1 MGVPARTGGCIP
13 HTLGVPDSRSGWSF
27 CRVLPI
33 ALQPA
38 KAQRNPPPGRF
49 WAGACAG
56 SAFPAL
62 GTGVL
67 CHVPR
72 VAPQPPRL
80 EAARAG
86 SGGPGGS
93 RRRARPHWPAR
104 GVDLRTARESTAPG
118 SGRGACRE
126 QDGGSGVRGALS
138 GPGRRRRLPAPW
150 SPGSPQ
156 PPPPPRARHAAPAA
170 MAARPEPGPAGAWP
184 PVTAAA
190 PRCIPAATARAGP
203 GRGRCCCRWSPVAMG
218 CSTPPARTPAGLAAS
233 RKSWNFIHEK
243 MSYDTFFT
251 LKRLI
256 ERSRSVGEVLRW
268 VTQNPGKVS
277 ASHYPI
283 ALHKLGQLLQQG
295 DGRGPARV
303 LEQPEFQVLCQAIIG
318 GCSKFDNFS
327 IVNCLYAAAAL
338 GLPGESPLVRVL
350 EEESR
355 SRLGRF
361 NQKDV
366 SMVFSSV
373 MRLHPSSPHPLV
385 ESCLS
390 SLERHLEKERHPQT
404 LFLLLSYYRLRAQ
417 ALQGHPPSDQQ
428 LINNRKILRLVRHTL
443 GQVSAVR
450 EHELALLDEMLAL
463 SAQEANN
470 KALEAIF
477 SSQLFYE
484 NRQERFIRSMAE
496 WLPRKAENLT
506 PYTMALI
513 AKYVARHRLREPRL
527 LDTIANFLLKR
538 GEQLDSKVIQKLVF
552 PFSRM
557 NYRPSNHGELFPK
570 LEAILEQKA
579 GSSPLATVN
588 ILMSMFQLSHFP
600 QSVLHQVFSPA
611 FITNVMSSPYAL
623 IVRRYLSLLDAAVEL
638 EFRDYSGPRLD
649 PRYRVLMFEH
659 ALTADEANR
668 KYSYKGLVAEALR
681 QLVGEECYRQDEV
694 LPPGYCTDFLLWIN
708 RSGTVLPLSRIPV
721 ASKAPSSHPTTS
733 PAAVSLRSSV
743 LALTSDLQDFAPFA
757 PETPSSPAVSRENSL
772 AGRFLPTLCPA
783 PGGPCFQPPADYYCI
798 PSKEASLESQG
809 SSTLSSPSECLSAQP
824 AGTPDGSSAATLF
837 QFPIGKILEEQ
848 EAPASCPDHDRFQ
861 GEQPPE
867 EPQGRSPTPGEDS
880 GPPPSP
886 CRPSPKRGPADPHGV
901 EGIQRVVLSV
911 NDKWH
916 YCQNSDILVGSR
928 AMRDRHLRLLG
939 YCLVQLPYTELEK
952 VSGIEEAKLYLRRK
966 LRELRL

>member
-1 MGVPARTGGCIP
+1 M
-13 HTLGVPDSRSGWSF
+13 
-27 CRVLPI
+27 
-33 ALQPA
+33 
-38 KAQRNPPPGRF
+38 
-49 WAGACAG
+49 
-56 SAFPAL
+56 
-62 GTGVL
+62 
-67 CHVPR
+67 
-72 VAPQPPRL
+72 
-80 EAARAG
+80 
-86 SGGPGGS
+86 
-93 RRRARPHWPAR
+93 
-104 GVDLRTARESTAPG
+104 
-118 SGRGACRE
+118 
-126 QDGGSGVRGALS
+126 
-138 GPGRRRRLPAPW
+138 
-150 SPGSPQ
+150 
-156 PPPPPRARHAAPAA
+156 
-170 MAARPEPGPAGAWP
+170 
-184 PVTAAA
+184 
-190 PRCIPAATARAGP
+190 
-203 GRGRCCCRWSPVAMG
+203 
-218 CSTPPARTPAGLAAS
+218 
-233 RKSWNFIHEK
+233 
-243 MSYDTFFT
+243 
-251 LKRLI
+251 KRLI

-283 ALHKLGQLLQQG
+283 ALHKLGQLLQQQPG
-295 DGRGPARV
+295 PPAGAGAGRGPAGQV
-303 LEQPEFQVLCQAIIG
+303 LEQPEFHALCQAIVS
-318 GCSKFDNFS
+318 GCAKFDNFS

-350 EEESR
+350 EDESR

-366 SMVFSSV
+366 SMVFSS
-373 MRLHPSSPHPLV
+373 
-385 ESCLS
+385 
-390 SLERHLEKERHPQT
+390 
-404 LFLLLSYYRLRAQ
+404 
-417 ALQGHPPSDQQ
+417 
-428 LINNRKILRLVRHTL
+428 
-443 GQVSAVR
+443 
-450 EHELALLDEMLAL
+450 
-463 SAQEANN
+463 EANN

-600 QSVLHQVFSPA
+600 QTVLHQVFSPA

-638 EFRDYSGPRLD
+638 EFREYSGPRLD

-708 RSGTVLPLSRIPV
+708 HSGTVLPLSRVPA
-721 ASKAPSSHPTTS
+721 ASKAPPATS

-743 LALTSDLQDFAPFA
+743 LALTSDLQDFAP
-757 PETPSSPAVSRENSL
+757 
-772 AGRFLPTLCPA
+772 
-783 PGGPCFQPPADYYCI
+783 
-798 PSKEASLESQG
+798 
-809 SSTLSSPSECLSAQP
+809 
-824 AGTPDGSSAATLF
+824 
-837 QFPIGKILEEQ
+837 
-848 EAPASCPDHDRFQ
+848 
-861 GEQPPE
+861 
-867 EPQGRSPTPGEDS
+867 
-880 GPPPSP
+880 
-886 CRPSPKRGPADPHGV
+886 
-901 EGIQRVVLSV
+901 VVLSV

-952 VSGIEEAKLYLRRK
+952 VSGIEEA
-966 LRELRL
+966 

>member
-1 MGVPARTGGCIP
+1 M
-13 HTLGVPDSRSGWSF
+13 
-27 CRVLPI
+27 
-33 ALQPA
+33 
-38 KAQRNPPPGRF
+38 
-49 WAGACAG
+49 
-56 SAFPAL
+56 
-62 GTGVL
+62 
-67 CHVPR
+67 
-72 VAPQPPRL
+72 
-80 EAARAG
+80 
-86 SGGPGGS
+86 
-93 RRRARPHWPAR
+93 
-104 GVDLRTARESTAPG
+104 
-118 SGRGACRE
+118 
-126 QDGGSGVRGALS
+126 
-138 GPGRRRRLPAPW
+138 
-150 SPGSPQ
+150 
-156 PPPPPRARHAAPAA
+156 
-170 MAARPEPGPAGAWP
+170 
-184 PVTAAA
+184 
-190 PRCIPAATARAGP
+190 
-203 GRGRCCCRWSPVAMG
+203 
-218 CSTPPARTPAGLAAS
+218 
-233 RKSWNFIHEK
+233 
-243 MSYDTFFT
+243 
-251 LKRLI
+251 KRLI

-283 ALHKLGQLLQQG
+283 ALHKLGQLLQQQPGPPMGAG
-295 DGRGPARV
+295 DSRGPAGQV
-303 LEQPEFQVLCQAIIG
+303 LEQPEFHVLCQAIVS
-318 GCSKFDNFS
+318 GCAKFDNFS

-350 EEESR
+350 EDESR

-366 SMVFSSV
+366 SMVFSS
-373 MRLHPSSPHPLV
+373 
-385 ESCLS
+385 
-390 SLERHLEKERHPQT
+390 
-404 LFLLLSYYRLRAQ
+404 
-417 ALQGHPPSDQQ
+417 
-428 LINNRKILRLVRHTL
+428 
-443 GQVSAVR
+443 
-450 EHELALLDEMLAL
+450 
-463 SAQEANN
+463 EANN

-600 QSVLHQVFSPA
+600 QTVLHQVFSPG

-638 EFRDYSGPRLD
+638 EFREYSGPRLD

-708 RSGTVLPLSRIPV
+708 RSGTVLPLSRVPA
-721 ASKAPSSHPTTS
+721 ASRAPPATS
-733 PAAVSLRSSV
+733 PVTMSLRSSV
-743 LALTSDLQDFAPFA
+743 LALTSDLQDFAP
-757 PETPSSPAVSRENSL
+757 
-772 AGRFLPTLCPA
+772 
-783 PGGPCFQPPADYYCI
+783 
-798 PSKEASLESQG
+798 
-809 SSTLSSPSECLSAQP
+809 
-824 AGTPDGSSAATLF
+824 
-837 QFPIGKILEEQ
+837 
-848 EAPASCPDHDRFQ
+848 
-861 GEQPPE
+861 
-867 EPQGRSPTPGEDS
+867 
-880 GPPPSP
+880 
-886 CRPSPKRGPADPHGV
+886 
-901 EGIQRVVLSV
+901 VVLSV

-952 VSGIEEAKLYLRRK
+952 VSGIEEAKHYLRQK
-966 LRELRL
+966 L

>member
-1 MGVPARTGGCIP
+1 M
-13 HTLGVPDSRSGWSF
+13 
-27 CRVLPI
+27 
-33 ALQPA
+33 
-38 KAQRNPPPGRF
+38 
-49 WAGACAG
+49 
-56 SAFPAL
+56 
-62 GTGVL
+62 
-67 CHVPR
+67 
-72 VAPQPPRL
+72 
-80 EAARAG
+80 
-86 SGGPGGS
+86 
-93 RRRARPHWPAR
+93 
-104 GVDLRTARESTAPG
+104 
-118 SGRGACRE
+118 
-126 QDGGSGVRGALS
+126 
-138 GPGRRRRLPAPW
+138 
-150 SPGSPQ
+150 
-156 PPPPPRARHAAPAA
+156 
-170 MAARPEPGPAGAWP
+170 
-184 PVTAAA
+184 
-190 PRCIPAATARAGP
+190 
-203 GRGRCCCRWSPVAMG
+203 
-218 CSTPPARTPAGLAAS
+218 
-233 RKSWNFIHEK
+233 
-243 MSYDTFFT
+243 
-251 LKRLI
+251 KRLI

-283 ALHKLGQLLQQG
+283 ALHKLGQLLQQQPGPPMGAG
-295 DGRGPARV
+295 DSRGPAGQV
-303 LEQPEFQVLCQAIIG
+303 LEQPEFHVLCQAIVS
-318 GCSKFDNFS
+318 GCAKFDNFS

-350 EEESR
+350 EDESR

-366 SMVFSSV
+366 SMVFSS
-373 MRLHPSSPHPLV
+373 
-385 ESCLS
+385 
-390 SLERHLEKERHPQT
+390 
-404 LFLLLSYYRLRAQ
+404 
-417 ALQGHPPSDQQ
+417 
-428 LINNRKILRLVRHTL
+428 
-443 GQVSAVR
+443 
-450 EHELALLDEMLAL
+450 
-463 SAQEANN
+463 EANN

-600 QSVLHQVFSPA
+600 QTVLHQVFSPG

-638 EFRDYSGPRLD
+638 EFREYSGPRLD

-708 RSGTVLPLSRIPV
+708 RSGTVLPLSRVPA
-721 ASKAPSSHPTTS
+721 ASRAPPATS
-733 PAAVSLRSSV
+733 PVAVSLRSSV
-743 LALTSDLQDFAPFA
+743 LALTSDLQ
-757 PETPSSPAVSRENSL
+757 
-772 AGRFLPTLCPA
+772 
-783 PGGPCFQPPADYYCI
+783 
-798 PSKEASLESQG
+798 
-809 SSTLSSPSECLSAQP
+809 
-824 AGTPDGSSAATLF
+824 
-837 QFPIGKILEEQ
+837 
-848 EAPASCPDHDRFQ
+848 
-861 GEQPPE
+861 
-867 EPQGRSPTPGEDS
+867 
-880 GPPPSP
+880 
-886 CRPSPKRGPADPHGV
+886 
-901 EGIQRVVLSV
+901 VVLSV

-952 VSGIEEAKLYLRRK
+952 VSGIEEA
-966 LRELRL
+966 

>member
-1 MGVPARTGGCIP
+1 M
-13 HTLGVPDSRSGWSF
+13 
-27 CRVLPI
+27 
-33 ALQPA
+33 
-38 KAQRNPPPGRF
+38 
-49 WAGACAG
+49 
-56 SAFPAL
+56 
-62 GTGVL
+62 
-67 CHVPR
+67 
-72 VAPQPPRL
+72 
-80 EAARAG
+80 
-86 SGGPGGS
+86 
-93 RRRARPHWPAR
+93 
-104 GVDLRTARESTAPG
+104 
-118 SGRGACRE
+118 
-126 QDGGSGVRGALS
+126 
-138 GPGRRRRLPAPW
+138 
-150 SPGSPQ
+150 
-156 PPPPPRARHAAPAA
+156 
-170 MAARPEPGPAGAWP
+170 
-184 PVTAAA
+184 
-190 PRCIPAATARAGP
+190 
-203 GRGRCCCRWSPVAMG
+203 
-218 CSTPPARTPAGLAAS
+218 
-233 RKSWNFIHEK
+233 
-243 MSYDTFFT
+243 
-251 LKRLI
+251 KRLI

-295 DGRGPARV
+295 QPAVNGESRGPGPV
-303 LEQPEFQVLCQAIIG
+303 LEQPEFQALCQAIIS

-350 EEESR
+350 EDESR

-366 SMVFSSV
+366 SMVFSS
-373 MRLHPSSPHPLV
+373 
-385 ESCLS
+385 
-390 SLERHLEKERHPQT
+390 
-404 LFLLLSYYRLRAQ
+404 
-417 ALQGHPPSDQQ
+417 
-428 LINNRKILRLVRHTL
+428 
-443 GQVSAVR
+443 
-450 EHELALLDEMLAL
+450 
-463 SAQEANN
+463 EANN

-557 NYRPSNHGELFPK
+557 NYRPSNHSELFPK

-600 QSVLHQVFSPA
+600 QTVLHQVFSPA

-708 RSGTVLPLSRIPV
+708 RSGTVLPLSRVPA
-721 ASKAPSSHPTTS
+721 ASKAPAAHAPAS
-733 PAAVSLRSSV
+733 PAAISLRSSV
-743 LALTSDLQDFAPFA
+743 LALTSDLQDFAP
-757 PETPSSPAVSRENSL
+757 
-772 AGRFLPTLCPA
+772 
-783 PGGPCFQPPADYYCI
+783 
-798 PSKEASLESQG
+798 
-809 SSTLSSPSECLSAQP
+809 
-824 AGTPDGSSAATLF
+824 
-837 QFPIGKILEEQ
+837 
-848 EAPASCPDHDRFQ
+848 
-861 GEQPPE
+861 
-867 EPQGRSPTPGEDS
+867 
-880 GPPPSP
+880 
-886 CRPSPKRGPADPHGV
+886 
-901 EGIQRVVLSV
+901 VVLSV

-939 YCLVQLPYTELEK
+939 YCLVQ
-952 VSGIEEAKLYLRRK
+952 V
-966 LRELRL
+966 

>member
-1 MGVPARTGGCIP
+1 M
-13 HTLGVPDSRSGWSF
+13 
-27 CRVLPI
+27 
-33 ALQPA
+33 
-38 KAQRNPPPGRF
+38 
-49 WAGACAG
+49 
-56 SAFPAL
+56 
-62 GTGVL
+62 
-67 CHVPR
+67 
-72 VAPQPPRL
+72 
-80 EAARAG
+80 
-86 SGGPGGS
+86 
-93 RRRARPHWPAR
+93 
-104 GVDLRTARESTAPG
+104 
-118 SGRGACRE
+118 
-126 QDGGSGVRGALS
+126 
-138 GPGRRRRLPAPW
+138 
-150 SPGSPQ
+150 
-156 PPPPPRARHAAPAA
+156 
-170 MAARPEPGPAGAWP
+170 
-184 PVTAAA
+184 
-190 PRCIPAATARAGP
+190 
-203 GRGRCCCRWSPVAMG
+203 
-218 CSTPPARTPAGLAAS
+218 
-233 RKSWNFIHEK
+233 
-243 MSYDTFFT
+243 
-251 LKRLI
+251 KRLI

-283 ALHKLGQLLQQG
+283 ALHKLGQLLQQQPGPPMGAG
-295 DGRGPARV
+295 DGRGPAGQV
-303 LEQPEFQVLCQAIIG
+303 LEQPEFHALCQAIVS
-318 GCSKFDNFS
+318 GCAKFDNFS

-350 EEESR
+350 EDESR

-366 SMVFSSV
+366 SMVFSS
-373 MRLHPSSPHPLV
+373 
-385 ESCLS
+385 
-390 SLERHLEKERHPQT
+390 
-404 LFLLLSYYRLRAQ
+404 
-417 ALQGHPPSDQQ
+417 
-428 LINNRKILRLVRHTL
+428 
-443 GQVSAVR
+443 
-450 EHELALLDEMLAL
+450 
-463 SAQEANN
+463 EANN

-557 NYRPSNHGELFPK
+557 NYRPSNHSELFPK

-638 EFRDYSGPRLD
+638 EFREYSGPRLD

-708 RSGTVLPLSRIPV
+708 HSGTVLPLSRVPA
-721 ASKAPSSHPTTS
+721 ASRAPPAMS
-733 PAAVSLRSSV
+733 PATMSLRSSV

-757 PETPSSPAVSRENSL
+757 PETPSSPPGPRESGR
-772 AGRFLPTLCPA
+772 AG
-783 PGGPCFQPPADYYCI
+783 
-798 PSKEASLESQG
+798 
-809 SSTLSSPSECLSAQP
+809 
-824 AGTPDGSSAATLF
+824 
-837 QFPIGKILEEQ
+837 
-848 EAPASCPDHDRFQ
+848 
-861 GEQPPE
+861 
-867 EPQGRSPTPGEDS
+867 
-880 GPPPSP
+880 
-886 CRPSPKRGPADPHGV
+886 
-901 EGIQRVVLSV
+901 RVVLSV

-952 VSGIEEAKLYLRRK
+952 VSGIEEAKHYLRQK
-966 LRELRL
+966 L

>member
-1 MGVPARTGGCIP
+1 M
-13 HTLGVPDSRSGWSF
+13 
-27 CRVLPI
+27 
-33 ALQPA
+33 
-38 KAQRNPPPGRF
+38 
-49 WAGACAG
+49 
-56 SAFPAL
+56 
-62 GTGVL
+62 
-67 CHVPR
+67 
-72 VAPQPPRL
+72 
-80 EAARAG
+80 
-86 SGGPGGS
+86 
-93 RRRARPHWPAR
+93 
-104 GVDLRTARESTAPG
+104 
-118 SGRGACRE
+118 
-126 QDGGSGVRGALS
+126 
-138 GPGRRRRLPAPW
+138 
-150 SPGSPQ
+150 
-156 PPPPPRARHAAPAA
+156 
-170 MAARPEPGPAGAWP
+170 
-184 PVTAAA
+184 
-190 PRCIPAATARAGP
+190 
-203 GRGRCCCRWSPVAMG
+203 
-218 CSTPPARTPAGLAAS
+218 
-233 RKSWNFIHEK
+233 
-243 MSYDTFFT
+243 
-251 LKRLI
+251 KRLI

-283 ALHKLGQLLQQG
+283 ALHKLGQLLQQQPGPPLGAG
-295 DGRGPARV
+295 DSRGPAGQV
-303 LEQPEFQVLCQAIIG
+303 LEQPEFHVLCQAIVS
-318 GCSKFDNFS
+318 GCAKFDNFS

-350 EEESR
+350 EDESR

-366 SMVFSSV
+366 SMVFSS
-373 MRLHPSSPHPLV
+373 
-385 ESCLS
+385 
-390 SLERHLEKERHPQT
+390 
-404 LFLLLSYYRLRAQ
+404 
-417 ALQGHPPSDQQ
+417 
-428 LINNRKILRLVRHTL
+428 
-443 GQVSAVR
+443 
-450 EHELALLDEMLAL
+450 
-463 SAQEANN
+463 EANN

-600 QSVLHQVFSPA
+600 QTVLHQVFSPG

-638 EFRDYSGPRLD
+638 EFREYSGPRLD

-708 RSGTVLPLSRIPV
+708 RSGTVLPLSRVPAASRAPPATSPV
-721 ASKAPSSHPTTS
+721 AM
-733 PAAVSLRSSV
+733 SLRSSV
-743 LALTSDLQDFAPFA
+743 LALTSDLQDFAP
-757 PETPSSPAVSRENSL
+757 
-772 AGRFLPTLCPA
+772 
-783 PGGPCFQPPADYYCI
+783 
-798 PSKEASLESQG
+798 
-809 SSTLSSPSECLSAQP
+809 
-824 AGTPDGSSAATLF
+824 
-837 QFPIGKILEEQ
+837 
-848 EAPASCPDHDRFQ
+848 
-861 GEQPPE
+861 
-867 EPQGRSPTPGEDS
+867 
-880 GPPPSP
+880 
-886 CRPSPKRGPADPHGV
+886 
-901 EGIQRVVLSV
+901 VVLSV

-952 VSGIEEAKLYLRRK
+952 VSGIEEA
-966 LRELRL
+966 

>member
-1 MGVPARTGGCIP
+1 M
-13 HTLGVPDSRSGWSF
+13 
-27 CRVLPI
+27 
-33 ALQPA
+33 
-38 KAQRNPPPGRF
+38 
-49 WAGACAG
+49 
-56 SAFPAL
+56 
-62 GTGVL
+62 
-67 CHVPR
+67 
-72 VAPQPPRL
+72 
-80 EAARAG
+80 
-86 SGGPGGS
+86 
-93 RRRARPHWPAR
+93 
-104 GVDLRTARESTAPG
+104 
-118 SGRGACRE
+118 
-126 QDGGSGVRGALS
+126 
-138 GPGRRRRLPAPW
+138 
-150 SPGSPQ
+150 
-156 PPPPPRARHAAPAA
+156 
-170 MAARPEPGPAGAWP
+170 
-184 PVTAAA
+184 
-190 PRCIPAATARAGP
+190 
-203 GRGRCCCRWSPVAMG
+203 
-218 CSTPPARTPAGLAAS
+218 
-233 RKSWNFIHEK
+233 
-243 MSYDTFFT
+243 
-251 LKRLI
+251 KRLI

-283 ALHKLGQLLQQG
+283 ALHKLGQLLQQQQG
-295 DGRGPARV
+295 PAALGGESRGPGAV
-303 LEQPEFQVLCQAIIG
+303 LEQPEFQTLCQAIIS
-318 GCSKFDNFS
+318 GCPKFDNFS

-366 SMVFSSV
+366 SMVFSS
-373 MRLHPSSPHPLV
+373 
-385 ESCLS
+385 
-390 SLERHLEKERHPQT
+390 
-404 LFLLLSYYRLRAQ
+404 
-417 ALQGHPPSDQQ
+417 
-428 LINNRKILRLVRHTL
+428 
-443 GQVSAVR
+443 
-450 EHELALLDEMLAL
+450 
-463 SAQEANN
+463 EANN

-527 LDTIANFLLKR
+527 LDTIASFLLKR

-600 QSVLHQVFSPA
+600 QAVLHQVFSPA

-708 RSGTVLPLSRIPV
+708 RSGTVLPLSRVPA
-721 ASKAPSSHPTTS
+721 ASKAPPAPAAAS

-743 LALTSDLQDFAPFA
+743 LALTSDLQDFAP
-757 PETPSSPAVSRENSL
+757 
-772 AGRFLPTLCPA
+772 
-783 PGGPCFQPPADYYCI
+783 
-798 PSKEASLESQG
+798 
-809 SSTLSSPSECLSAQP
+809 
-824 AGTPDGSSAATLF
+824 
-837 QFPIGKILEEQ
+837 
-848 EAPASCPDHDRFQ
+848 
-861 GEQPPE
+861 
-867 EPQGRSPTPGEDS
+867 
-880 GPPPSP
+880 
-886 CRPSPKRGPADPHGV
+886 
-901 EGIQRVVLSV
+901 VVLSV

-939 YCLVQLPYTELEK
+939 YCLVQ
-952 VSGIEEAKLYLRRK
+952 V
-966 LRELRL
+966 

>member
-1 MGVPARTGGCIP
+1 M
-13 HTLGVPDSRSGWSF
+13 
-27 CRVLPI
+27 
-33 ALQPA
+33 
-38 KAQRNPPPGRF
+38 
-49 WAGACAG
+49 
-56 SAFPAL
+56 
-62 GTGVL
+62 
-67 CHVPR
+67 
-72 VAPQPPRL
+72 
-80 EAARAG
+80 
-86 SGGPGGS
+86 
-93 RRRARPHWPAR
+93 
-104 GVDLRTARESTAPG
+104 
-118 SGRGACRE
+118 
-126 QDGGSGVRGALS
+126 
-138 GPGRRRRLPAPW
+138 
-150 SPGSPQ
+150 
-156 PPPPPRARHAAPAA
+156 
-170 MAARPEPGPAGAWP
+170 
-184 PVTAAA
+184 
-190 PRCIPAATARAGP
+190 
-203 GRGRCCCRWSPVAMG
+203 
-218 CSTPPARTPAGLAAS
+218 
-233 RKSWNFIHEK
+233 
-243 MSYDTFFT
+243 
-251 LKRLI
+251 KRLI

-283 ALHKLGQLLQQG
+283 ALHKLGQLLQQQPGPPVGAG
-295 DGRGPARV
+295 DSRGPAGQV
-303 LEQPEFQVLCQAIIG
+303 LEQPEFHVLCQAIVS
-318 GCSKFDNFS
+318 GCAKFDNFS

-350 EEESR
+350 EDESR

-366 SMVFSSV
+366 SMVFSS
-373 MRLHPSSPHPLV
+373 
-385 ESCLS
+385 
-390 SLERHLEKERHPQT
+390 
-404 LFLLLSYYRLRAQ
+404 
-417 ALQGHPPSDQQ
+417 
-428 LINNRKILRLVRHTL
+428 
-443 GQVSAVR
+443 
-450 EHELALLDEMLAL
+450 
-463 SAQEANN
+463 EANN

-600 QSVLHQVFSPA
+600 QTVLHQVFSPG

-638 EFRDYSGPRLD
+638 EFREYSGPRLD

-708 RSGTVLPLSRIPV
+708 RSGTVLPLSRVPAASRAPPATSPV
-721 ASKAPSSHPTTS
+721 AM
-733 PAAVSLRSSV
+733 SLRSSV
-743 LALTSDLQDFAPFA
+743 LALTSDLQDFAP
-757 PETPSSPAVSRENSL
+757 
-772 AGRFLPTLCPA
+772 
-783 PGGPCFQPPADYYCI
+783 
-798 PSKEASLESQG
+798 
-809 SSTLSSPSECLSAQP
+809 
-824 AGTPDGSSAATLF
+824 
-837 QFPIGKILEEQ
+837 
-848 EAPASCPDHDRFQ
+848 
-861 GEQPPE
+861 
-867 EPQGRSPTPGEDS
+867 
-880 GPPPSP
+880 
-886 CRPSPKRGPADPHGV
+886 
-901 EGIQRVVLSV
+901 VVLSV

-952 VSGIEEAKLYLRRK
+952 VSGIEEAKHYLRQK
-966 LRELRL
+966 L

>member
-1 MGVPARTGGCIP
+1 M
-13 HTLGVPDSRSGWSF
+13 
-27 CRVLPI
+27 
-33 ALQPA
+33 
-38 KAQRNPPPGRF
+38 
-49 WAGACAG
+49 
-56 SAFPAL
+56 
-62 GTGVL
+62 
-67 CHVPR
+67 
-72 VAPQPPRL
+72 
-80 EAARAG
+80 
-86 SGGPGGS
+86 
-93 RRRARPHWPAR
+93 
-104 GVDLRTARESTAPG
+104 
-118 SGRGACRE
+118 
-126 QDGGSGVRGALS
+126 
-138 GPGRRRRLPAPW
+138 
-150 SPGSPQ
+150 
-156 PPPPPRARHAAPAA
+156 
-170 MAARPEPGPAGAWP
+170 
-184 PVTAAA
+184 
-190 PRCIPAATARAGP
+190 
-203 GRGRCCCRWSPVAMG
+203 
-218 CSTPPARTPAGLAAS
+218 
-233 RKSWNFIHEK
+233 
-243 MSYDTFFT
+243 
-251 LKRLI
+251 KRLI

-283 ALHKLGQLLQQG
+283 ALHKLGQLLQQQPGPPVGAG
-295 DGRGPARV
+295 DGRGPAGQV
-303 LEQPEFQVLCQAIIG
+303 LEQPEFHALCQAIVS
-318 GCSKFDNFS
+318 GCAKFDNFS

-350 EEESR
+350 EDESR

-366 SMVFSSV
+366 SMVFSS
-373 MRLHPSSPHPLV
+373 
-385 ESCLS
+385 
-390 SLERHLEKERHPQT
+390 
-404 LFLLLSYYRLRAQ
+404 
-417 ALQGHPPSDQQ
+417 
-428 LINNRKILRLVRHTL
+428 
-443 GQVSAVR
+443 
-450 EHELALLDEMLAL
+450 
-463 SAQEANN
+463 EANN

-600 QSVLHQVFSPA
+600 QTVLHQVFSPG

-638 EFRDYSGPRLD
+638 EFREYSGPRLD

-708 RSGTVLPLSRIPV
+708 RSGTVLPLSRVPA
-721 ASKAPSSHPTTS
+721 ASRAPPATS
-733 PAAVSLRSSV
+733 PVTMSLRSSV
-743 LALTSDLQDFAPFA
+743 LALTSDLQ
-757 PETPSSPAVSRENSL
+757 
-772 AGRFLPTLCPA
+772 
-783 PGGPCFQPPADYYCI
+783 
-798 PSKEASLESQG
+798 
-809 SSTLSSPSECLSAQP
+809 
-824 AGTPDGSSAATLF
+824 
-837 QFPIGKILEEQ
+837 
-848 EAPASCPDHDRFQ
+848 
-861 GEQPPE
+861 
-867 EPQGRSPTPGEDS
+867 
-880 GPPPSP
+880 
-886 CRPSPKRGPADPHGV
+886 
-901 EGIQRVVLSV
+901 VVLSV

-952 VSGIEEAKLYLRRK
+952 VSGIEEA
-966 LRELRL
+966 

>member
-1 MGVPARTGGCIP
+1 M
-13 HTLGVPDSRSGWSF
+13 
-27 CRVLPI
+27 
-33 ALQPA
+33 
-38 KAQRNPPPGRF
+38 
-49 WAGACAG
+49 
-56 SAFPAL
+56 
-62 GTGVL
+62 
-67 CHVPR
+67 
-72 VAPQPPRL
+72 
-80 EAARAG
+80 
-86 SGGPGGS
+86 
-93 RRRARPHWPAR
+93 
-104 GVDLRTARESTAPG
+104 
-118 SGRGACRE
+118 
-126 QDGGSGVRGALS
+126 
-138 GPGRRRRLPAPW
+138 
-150 SPGSPQ
+150 
-156 PPPPPRARHAAPAA
+156 
-170 MAARPEPGPAGAWP
+170 
-184 PVTAAA
+184 
-190 PRCIPAATARAGP
+190 
-203 GRGRCCCRWSPVAMG
+203 
-218 CSTPPARTPAGLAAS
+218 
-233 RKSWNFIHEK
+233 
-243 MSYDTFFT
+243 
-251 LKRLI
+251 KRLI

-283 ALHKLGQLLQQG
+283 ALHKLGQLLQQQPGPPMGAG
-295 DGRGPARV
+295 DGRGPAGQV
-303 LEQPEFQVLCQAIIG
+303 LEQPEFHALCQAIVS
-318 GCSKFDNFS
+318 GCAKFDNFS

-350 EEESR
+350 EDESR

-366 SMVFSSV
+366 SMVFSS
-373 MRLHPSSPHPLV
+373 
-385 ESCLS
+385 
-390 SLERHLEKERHPQT
+390 
-404 LFLLLSYYRLRAQ
+404 
-417 ALQGHPPSDQQ
+417 
-428 LINNRKILRLVRHTL
+428 
-443 GQVSAVR
+443 
-450 EHELALLDEMLAL
+450 
-463 SAQEANN
+463 EANN

-579 GSSPLATVN
+579 SSSPLATVN

-600 QSVLHQVFSPA
+600 QTVLHQVFSPG

-638 EFRDYSGPRLD
+638 EFREYSGPRLD

-708 RSGTVLPLSRIPV
+708 RSGTVLPLSRVPA
-721 ASKAPSSHPTTS
+721 ASRAPPATS
-733 PAAVSLRSSV
+733 PVTMSLRSSV

-757 PETPSSPAVSRENSL
+757 PETPSSPPGPRESGR
-772 AGRFLPTLCPA
+772 AG
-783 PGGPCFQPPADYYCI
+783 
-798 PSKEASLESQG
+798 
-809 SSTLSSPSECLSAQP
+809 
-824 AGTPDGSSAATLF
+824 
-837 QFPIGKILEEQ
+837 
-848 EAPASCPDHDRFQ
+848 
-861 GEQPPE
+861 
-867 EPQGRSPTPGEDS
+867 
-880 GPPPSP
+880 
-886 CRPSPKRGPADPHGV
+886 
-901 EGIQRVVLSV
+901 RVVLSV

-952 VSGIEEAKLYLRRK
+952 VSGIEEAKHYLRQK
-966 LRELRL
+966 L

>member
-1 MGVPARTGGCIP
+1 M
-13 HTLGVPDSRSGWSF
+13 
-27 CRVLPI
+27 
-33 ALQPA
+33 
-38 KAQRNPPPGRF
+38 
-49 WAGACAG
+49 
-56 SAFPAL
+56 
-62 GTGVL
+62 
-67 CHVPR
+67 
-72 VAPQPPRL
+72 
-80 EAARAG
+80 
-86 SGGPGGS
+86 
-93 RRRARPHWPAR
+93 
-104 GVDLRTARESTAPG
+104 
-118 SGRGACRE
+118 
-126 QDGGSGVRGALS
+126 
-138 GPGRRRRLPAPW
+138 
-150 SPGSPQ
+150 
-156 PPPPPRARHAAPAA
+156 
-170 MAARPEPGPAGAWP
+170 
-184 PVTAAA
+184 
-190 PRCIPAATARAGP
+190 
-203 GRGRCCCRWSPVAMG
+203 
-218 CSTPPARTPAGLAAS
+218 
-233 RKSWNFIHEK
+233 
-243 MSYDTFFT
+243 
-251 LKRLI
+251 KRLI

-283 ALHKLGQLLQQG
+283 ALHKLGQLLQQQPGPPMGAG
-295 DGRGPARV
+295 DSRGPAGQV
-303 LEQPEFQVLCQAIIG
+303 LEQPEFHVLCQAIVS
-318 GCSKFDNFS
+318 GCAKFDNFS

-350 EEESR
+350 EDESR

-366 SMVFSSV
+366 SMVFSS
-373 MRLHPSSPHPLV
+373 
-385 ESCLS
+385 
-390 SLERHLEKERHPQT
+390 
-404 LFLLLSYYRLRAQ
+404 
-417 ALQGHPPSDQQ
+417 
-428 LINNRKILRLVRHTL
+428 
-443 GQVSAVR
+443 
-450 EHELALLDEMLAL
+450 
-463 SAQEANN
+463 EANN

-600 QSVLHQVFSPA
+600 QTVLHQVFSPG
-611 FITNVMSSPYAL
+611 FISNVMSSPYAL

-638 EFRDYSGPRLD
+638 EFREYSGPRLD

-708 RSGTVLPLSRIPV
+708 RSGTVLPLSRVPA
-721 ASKAPSSHPTTS
+721 ASRAPPAPSPV
-733 PAAVSLRSSV
+733 PVSLRSSV
-743 LALTSDLQDFAPFA
+743 LALTSDLQDFAP
-757 PETPSSPAVSRENSL
+757 
-772 AGRFLPTLCPA
+772 
-783 PGGPCFQPPADYYCI
+783 
-798 PSKEASLESQG
+798 
-809 SSTLSSPSECLSAQP
+809 
-824 AGTPDGSSAATLF
+824 
-837 QFPIGKILEEQ
+837 
-848 EAPASCPDHDRFQ
+848 
-861 GEQPPE
+861 
-867 EPQGRSPTPGEDS
+867 
-880 GPPPSP
+880 
-886 CRPSPKRGPADPHGV
+886 
-901 EGIQRVVLSV
+901 VVLSV

-952 VSGIEEAKLYLRRK
+952 VSGIEEAKHYLRQK
-966 LRELRL
+966 L

>member
-1 MGVPARTGGCIP
+1 M
-13 HTLGVPDSRSGWSF
+13 
-27 CRVLPI
+27 
-33 ALQPA
+33 
-38 KAQRNPPPGRF
+38 
-49 WAGACAG
+49 
-56 SAFPAL
+56 
-62 GTGVL
+62 
-67 CHVPR
+67 
-72 VAPQPPRL
+72 
-80 EAARAG
+80 
-86 SGGPGGS
+86 
-93 RRRARPHWPAR
+93 
-104 GVDLRTARESTAPG
+104 
-118 SGRGACRE
+118 
-126 QDGGSGVRGALS
+126 
-138 GPGRRRRLPAPW
+138 
-150 SPGSPQ
+150 
-156 PPPPPRARHAAPAA
+156 
-170 MAARPEPGPAGAWP
+170 
-184 PVTAAA
+184 
-190 PRCIPAATARAGP
+190 
-203 GRGRCCCRWSPVAMG
+203 
-218 CSTPPARTPAGLAAS
+218 
-233 RKSWNFIHEK
+233 
-243 MSYDTFFT
+243 
-251 LKRLI
+251 KRLI

-283 ALHKLGQLLQQG
+283 ALHKLGQLLQQQPGPPVGAG
-295 DGRGPARV
+295 DGRGPAGQV
-303 LEQPEFQVLCQAIIG
+303 LEQPEFHALCQAIVS
-318 GCSKFDNFS
+318 GCAKFDNFS

-350 EEESR
+350 EDESR

-366 SMVFSSV
+366 SMVFSS
-373 MRLHPSSPHPLV
+373 
-385 ESCLS
+385 
-390 SLERHLEKERHPQT
+390 
-404 LFLLLSYYRLRAQ
+404 
-417 ALQGHPPSDQQ
+417 
-428 LINNRKILRLVRHTL
+428 
-443 GQVSAVR
+443 
-450 EHELALLDEMLAL
+450 
-463 SAQEANN
+463 EANN

-579 GSSPLATVN
+579 SSSPLATVN

-600 QSVLHQVFSPA
+600 QTVLHQVFSPG

-638 EFRDYSGPRLD
+638 EFREYSGPRLD

-708 RSGTVLPLSRIPV
+708 RSGTVLPLSRVPA
-721 ASKAPSSHPTTS
+721 ASRAPPATS
-733 PAAVSLRSSV
+733 PVTMSLRSSV

-757 PETPSSPAVSRENSL
+757 PETSSSPPGPRESGR
-772 AGRFLPTLCPA
+772 AG
-783 PGGPCFQPPADYYCI
+783 
-798 PSKEASLESQG
+798 
-809 SSTLSSPSECLSAQP
+809 
-824 AGTPDGSSAATLF
+824 
-837 QFPIGKILEEQ
+837 
-848 EAPASCPDHDRFQ
+848 
-861 GEQPPE
+861 
-867 EPQGRSPTPGEDS
+867 
-880 GPPPSP
+880 
-886 CRPSPKRGPADPHGV
+886 
-901 EGIQRVVLSV
+901 RVVLSV

-952 VSGIEEAKLYLRRK
+952 VSGIEEAKHYLRQK
-966 LRELRL
+966 L

>member
-1 MGVPARTGGCIP
+1 M
-13 HTLGVPDSRSGWSF
+13 
-27 CRVLPI
+27 
-33 ALQPA
+33 
-38 KAQRNPPPGRF
+38 
-49 WAGACAG
+49 
-56 SAFPAL
+56 
-62 GTGVL
+62 
-67 CHVPR
+67 
-72 VAPQPPRL
+72 
-80 EAARAG
+80 
-86 SGGPGGS
+86 
-93 RRRARPHWPAR
+93 
-104 GVDLRTARESTAPG
+104 
-118 SGRGACRE
+118 
-126 QDGGSGVRGALS
+126 
-138 GPGRRRRLPAPW
+138 
-150 SPGSPQ
+150 
-156 PPPPPRARHAAPAA
+156 
-170 MAARPEPGPAGAWP
+170 
-184 PVTAAA
+184 
-190 PRCIPAATARAGP
+190 
-203 GRGRCCCRWSPVAMG
+203 
-218 CSTPPARTPAGLAAS
+218 
-233 RKSWNFIHEK
+233 
-243 MSYDTFFT
+243 
-251 LKRLI
+251 KRLI

-268 VTQNPGKVS
+268 VTQNPSKVS

-283 ALHKLGQLLQQG
+283 ALHKLGQLLQQQQG
-295 DGRGPARV
+295 QATVNGESRGPGQV
-303 LEQPEFQVLCQAIIG
+303 LEQPEFQTLCQAIIS

-350 EEESR
+350 EDESR

-366 SMVFSSV
+366 SMVFSS
-373 MRLHPSSPHPLV
+373 
-385 ESCLS
+385 
-390 SLERHLEKERHPQT
+390 
-404 LFLLLSYYRLRAQ
+404 
-417 ALQGHPPSDQQ
+417 
-428 LINNRKILRLVRHTL
+428 
-443 GQVSAVR
+443 
-450 EHELALLDEMLAL
+450 
-463 SAQEANN
+463 EANN

-557 NYRPSNHGELFPK
+557 NYRPSNHSELFPK

-600 QSVLHQVFSPA
+600 QTVLHQVFSPA

-708 RSGTVLPLSRIPV
+708 RSGTVLPLSRVPA
-721 ASKAPSSHPTTS
+721 ASRAPSHTTAS
-733 PAAVSLRSSV
+733 PAAISLRSSV
-743 LALTSDLQDFAPFA
+743 LALTSDLQDFAP
-757 PETPSSPAVSRENSL
+757 
-772 AGRFLPTLCPA
+772 
-783 PGGPCFQPPADYYCI
+783 
-798 PSKEASLESQG
+798 
-809 SSTLSSPSECLSAQP
+809 
-824 AGTPDGSSAATLF
+824 
-837 QFPIGKILEEQ
+837 
-848 EAPASCPDHDRFQ
+848 
-861 GEQPPE
+861 
-867 EPQGRSPTPGEDS
+867 
-880 GPPPSP
+880 
-886 CRPSPKRGPADPHGV
+886 
-901 EGIQRVVLSV
+901 VVLSV

-939 YCLVQLPYTELEK
+939 YCLVQ
-952 VSGIEEAKLYLRRK
+952 V
-966 LRELRL
+966 

>member
-1 MGVPARTGGCIP
+1 M
-13 HTLGVPDSRSGWSF
+13 
-27 CRVLPI
+27 
-33 ALQPA
+33 
-38 KAQRNPPPGRF
+38 
-49 WAGACAG
+49 
-56 SAFPAL
+56 
-62 GTGVL
+62 
-67 CHVPR
+67 
-72 VAPQPPRL
+72 
-80 EAARAG
+80 
-86 SGGPGGS
+86 
-93 RRRARPHWPAR
+93 
-104 GVDLRTARESTAPG
+104 
-118 SGRGACRE
+118 
-126 QDGGSGVRGALS
+126 
-138 GPGRRRRLPAPW
+138 
-150 SPGSPQ
+150 
-156 PPPPPRARHAAPAA
+156 
-170 MAARPEPGPAGAWP
+170 
-184 PVTAAA
+184 
-190 PRCIPAATARAGP
+190 
-203 GRGRCCCRWSPVAMG
+203 
-218 CSTPPARTPAGLAAS
+218 
-233 RKSWNFIHEK
+233 
-243 MSYDTFFT
+243 
-251 LKRLI
+251 KRLI

-283 ALHKLGQLLQQG
+283 ALHKLGQLLQQQQQQG
-295 DGRGPARV
+295 QAALNGESRGVSPM
-303 LEQPEFQVLCQAIIG
+303 LEQPEFQTLCQAIIS

-366 SMVFSSV
+366 SM
-373 MRLHPSSPHPLV
+373 
-385 ESCLS
+385 
-390 SLERHLEKERHPQT
+390 
-404 LFLLLSYYRLRAQ
+404 
-417 ALQGHPPSDQQ
+417 
-428 LINNRKILRLVRHTL
+428 
-443 GQVSAVR
+443 
-450 EHELALLDEMLAL
+450 MLAL
-463 SAQEANN
+463 CAQEANN

-557 NYRPSNHGELFPK
+557 NYRPSNHSELFPK

-638 EFRDYSGPRLD
+638 EFRQYRGPRLD

-694 LPPGYCTDFLLWIN
+694 LPPGYCTDFLLWVN
-708 RSGTVLPLSRIPV
+708 RSGTVLPLSCVPA
-721 ASKAPSSHPTTS
+721 ASKAPPALGTAA
-733 PAAVSLRSSV
+733 PAALSLRSSV
-743 LALTSDLQDFAPFA
+743 LALTSDLQDFAP
-757 PETPSSPAVSRENSL
+757 
-772 AGRFLPTLCPA
+772 
-783 PGGPCFQPPADYYCI
+783 
-798 PSKEASLESQG
+798 
-809 SSTLSSPSECLSAQP
+809 
-824 AGTPDGSSAATLF
+824 
-837 QFPIGKILEEQ
+837 
-848 EAPASCPDHDRFQ
+848 
-861 GEQPPE
+861 
-867 EPQGRSPTPGEDS
+867 
-880 GPPPSP
+880 
-886 CRPSPKRGPADPHGV
+886 
-901 EGIQRVVLSV
+901 VVLSV

-939 YCLVQLPYTELEK
+939 YCLVQ
-952 VSGIEEAKLYLRRK
+952 V
-966 LRELRL
+966 

>member
-1 MGVPARTGGCIP
+1 M
-13 HTLGVPDSRSGWSF
+13 
-27 CRVLPI
+27 
-33 ALQPA
+33 
-38 KAQRNPPPGRF
+38 
-49 WAGACAG
+49 
-56 SAFPAL
+56 
-62 GTGVL
+62 
-67 CHVPR
+67 
-72 VAPQPPRL
+72 
-80 EAARAG
+80 
-86 SGGPGGS
+86 
-93 RRRARPHWPAR
+93 
-104 GVDLRTARESTAPG
+104 
-118 SGRGACRE
+118 
-126 QDGGSGVRGALS
+126 
-138 GPGRRRRLPAPW
+138 
-150 SPGSPQ
+150 
-156 PPPPPRARHAAPAA
+156 
-170 MAARPEPGPAGAWP
+170 
-184 PVTAAA
+184 
-190 PRCIPAATARAGP
+190 
-203 GRGRCCCRWSPVAMG
+203 
-218 CSTPPARTPAGLAAS
+218 
-233 RKSWNFIHEK
+233 
-243 MSYDTFFT
+243 
-251 LKRLI
+251 KRLI

-283 ALHKLGQLLQQG
+283 ALHKLGQLLQQQQQQQG
-295 DGRGPARV
+295 QAALNGESRGASPM
-303 LEQPEFQVLCQAIIG
+303 LEQPEFQTLCQAIIS

-366 SMVFSSV
+366 SM
-373 MRLHPSSPHPLV
+373 
-385 ESCLS
+385 
-390 SLERHLEKERHPQT
+390 
-404 LFLLLSYYRLRAQ
+404 
-417 ALQGHPPSDQQ
+417 
-428 LINNRKILRLVRHTL
+428 
-443 GQVSAVR
+443 
-450 EHELALLDEMLAL
+450 MLAL
-463 SAQEANN
+463 CAQEANN

-557 NYRPSNHGELFPK
+557 NYRPSNHSELFPK

-638 EFRDYSGPRLD
+638 EFRQYRGPRLD

-694 LPPGYCTDFLLWIN
+694 LPPGYCTDFLLWVN
-708 RSGTVLPLSRIPV
+708 RSGTVLPLSCVPA
-721 ASKAPSSHPTTS
+721 ASKAP
-733 PAAVSLRSSV
+733 PALGTAASAALSLRSSV
-743 LALTSDLQDFAPFA
+743 LALTSDLQDFAP
-757 PETPSSPAVSRENSL
+757 
-772 AGRFLPTLCPA
+772 
-783 PGGPCFQPPADYYCI
+783 
-798 PSKEASLESQG
+798 
-809 SSTLSSPSECLSAQP
+809 
-824 AGTPDGSSAATLF
+824 
-837 QFPIGKILEEQ
+837 
-848 EAPASCPDHDRFQ
+848 
-861 GEQPPE
+861 
-867 EPQGRSPTPGEDS
+867 
-880 GPPPSP
+880 
-886 CRPSPKRGPADPHGV
+886 
-901 EGIQRVVLSV
+901 VVLSV

-952 VSGIEEAKLYLRRK
+952 VSGIEEAKHYLRQK
-966 LRELRL
+966 L

>member
-1 MGVPARTGGCIP
+1 MLRLLPWLRALSRESVRPGVLRGLPAGDG
-13 HTLGVPDSRSGWSF
+13 SG
-27 CRVLPI
+27 
-33 ALQPA
+33 AGMYPA
-38 KAQRNPPPGRF
+38 CY
-49 WAGACAG
+49 CAG
-56 SAFPAL
+56 KAK
-62 GTGVL
+62 
-67 CHVPR
+67 
-72 VAPQPPRL
+72 
-80 EAARAG
+80 
-86 SGGPGGS
+86 
-93 RRRARPHWPAR
+93 
-104 GVDLRTARESTAPG
+104 
-118 SGRGACRE
+118 
-126 QDGGSGVRGALS
+126 
-138 GPGRRRRLPAPW
+138 
-150 SPGSPQ
+150 
-156 PPPPPRARHAAPAA
+156 PRAVLLPLDPYGHGLLHPF
-170 MAARPEPGPAGAWP
+170 P
-184 PVTAAA
+184 PDAYRT
-190 PRCIPAATARAGP
+190 
-203 GRGRCCCRWSPVAMG
+203 RGHG
-218 CSTPPARTPAGLAAS
+218 K

-251 LKRLI
+251 MKRLI

-283 ALHKLGQLLQQG
+283 ALHKLGQLLQQQQG
-295 DGRGPARV
+295 QAAVNGESRGPGHV
-303 LEQPEFQVLCQAIIG
+303 LEQPEFQTLCQAIIS
-318 GCSKFDNFS
+318 GCAKFDNFS

-350 EEESR
+350 EDESR

-417 ALQGHPPSDQQ
+417 ALQGHPASDQQ

-443 GQVSAVR
+443 GQVSAMR

-463 SAQEANN
+463 CAQEANN

-600 QSVLHQVFSPA
+600 QTVLHQVFSPA

-708 RSGTVLPLSRIPV
+708 RSGTVLPLSRVPA
-721 ASKAPSSHPTTS
+721 ASKAPSAHTTAS
-733 PAAVSLRSSV
+733 PAAMSLRSSV

-757 PETPSSPAVSRENSL
+757 PETPGSPPSSRESNL
-772 AGRFLPTLCPA
+772 AGRFLPALCPA
-783 PGGPCFQPPADYYCI
+783 PGGPCYQPPSDYYCGL
-798 PSKEASLESQG
+798 SKESSLESQG

-824 AGTPDGSSAATLF
+824 AGTPDCSPRGTSAATLF
-837 QFPIGKILEEQ
+837 QFPIGKILEEEE
-848 EAPASCPDHDRFQ
+848 EAAAAGRRGHDRGCFP
-861 GEQPPE
+861 GEQAQE
-867 EPQGRSPTPGEDS
+867 EPGERSPPPGEDAC
-880 GPPPSP
+880 PPPSP
-886 CRPSPKRGPADPHGV
+886 CRPSPKRGPA
-901 EGIQRVVLSV
+901 EGLPGAEEIRRVVLSV

-952 VSGIEEAKLYLRRK
+952 VSGIEEAKHYLRQK
-966 LRELRL
+966 LRELRF

>member
-1 MGVPARTGGCIP
+1 MLPGCSCGGRAGPRAVLLPLDAYGHGLLRAVPNDGCRARGP
-13 HTLGVPDSRSGWSF
+13 AKRRGWSF
-27 CRVLPI
+27 VQER
-33 ALQPA
+33 
-38 KAQRNPPPGRF
+38 
-49 WAGACAG
+49 
-56 SAFPAL
+56 
-62 GTGVL
+62 
-67 CHVPR
+67 
-72 VAPQPPRL
+72 
-80 EAARAG
+80 
-86 SGGPGGS
+86 
-93 RRRARPHWPAR
+93 
-104 GVDLRTARESTAPG
+104 
-118 SGRGACRE
+118 
-126 QDGGSGVRGALS
+126 
-138 GPGRRRRLPAPW
+138 
-150 SPGSPQ
+150 
-156 PPPPPRARHAAPAA
+156 
-170 MAARPEPGPAGAWP
+170 
-184 PVTAAA
+184 
-190 PRCIPAATARAGP
+190 
-203 GRGRCCCRWSPVAMG
+203 
-218 CSTPPARTPAGLAAS
+218 
-233 RKSWNFIHEK
+233 

-251 LKRLI
+251 MKRLI

-283 ALHKLGQLLQQG
+283 ALHKLGQLLQQQQQQQQGPAALSG
-295 DGRGPARV
+295 DSRGPGAV
-303 LEQPEFQVLCQAIIG
+303 LEQPEFQTLCQAIIS
-318 GCSKFDNFS
+318 GCPKFDNFS

-417 ALQGHPPSDQQ
+417 ALQGHPASDQQ

-443 GQVSAVR
+443 GQVSAMR

-463 SAQEANN
+463 CAQEANN

-527 LDTIANFLLKR
+527 LDTIASFLLKR

-600 QSVLHQVFSPA
+600 QAVLHQVFSPA

-708 RSGTVLPLSRIPV
+708 RSGTVLPLSRVPA
-721 ASKAPSSHPTTS
+721 ASKAPPAPAAAS

-757 PETPSSPAVSRENSL
+757 PETPGSPPAPRENNL
-772 AGRFLPTLCPA
+772 AGRFLSTLCPA
-783 PGGPCFQPPADYYCI
+783 PGGPCYQPPADYYCGL
-798 PSKEASLESQG
+798 SKESSLESQG
-809 SSTLSSPSECLSAQP
+809 SSTLSSPSECLSAPP
-824 AGTPDGSSAATLF
+824 AGTPDCSPRGSATLF
-837 QFPIGKILEEQ
+837 QFPIGKILEE
-848 EAPASCPDHDRFQ
+848 EAGVACPPREHGCFQ
-861 GEQPPE
+861 GDQAPE
-867 EPQGRSPTPGEDS
+867 EADRRSPPPAEDAC
-880 GPPPSP
+880 PPPSP
-886 CRPSPKRGPADPHGV
+886 CRPSPSRGPG
-901 EGIQRVVLSV
+901 EGPPAAEEIQRYEHSPRTPHPVPCGVRNRGTACPARGTAAPSPPREGGALPLLPSCVVLGRRM
-911 NDKWH
+911 
-916 YCQNSDILVGSR
+916 Q
-928 AMRDRHLRLLG
+928 
-939 YCLVQLPYTELEK
+939 VQPPWVQPAALPCCRCVPAGWCCRSMT
-952 VSGIEEAKLYLRRK
+952 SGITARTPTSWWAHAPCGTGTCGCWATVWCSCPTRSWRR
-966 LRELRL
+966 

>member
-1 MGVPARTGGCIP
+1 
-13 HTLGVPDSRSGWSF
+13 
-27 CRVLPI
+27 
-33 ALQPA
+33 
-38 KAQRNPPPGRF
+38 
-49 WAGACAG
+49 
-56 SAFPAL
+56 
-62 GTGVL
+62 
-67 CHVPR
+67 
-72 VAPQPPRL
+72 
-80 EAARAG
+80 
-86 SGGPGGS
+86 
-93 RRRARPHWPAR
+93 
-104 GVDLRTARESTAPG
+104 
-118 SGRGACRE
+118 
-126 QDGGSGVRGALS
+126 
-138 GPGRRRRLPAPW
+138 
-150 SPGSPQ
+150 
-156 PPPPPRARHAAPAA
+156 
-170 MAARPEPGPAGAWP
+170 
-184 PVTAAA
+184 
-190 PRCIPAATARAGP
+190 
-203 GRGRCCCRWSPVAMG
+203 
-218 CSTPPARTPAGLAAS
+218 
-233 RKSWNFIHEK
+233 

-251 LKRLI
+251 MKRLI

-283 ALHKLGQLLQQG
+283 ALHKLGQLLQQQPGPPMGAG
-295 DGRGPARV
+295 DGRGPAGQV
-303 LEQPEFQVLCQAIIG
+303 LEQPEFHVLCQAIVS
-318 GCSKFDNFS
+318 GCAKFDNFS

-350 EEESR
+350 EDESR

-417 ALQGHPPSDQQ
+417 ALQGHAASDQQ

-443 GQVSAVR
+443 GQVSAMR

-463 SAQEANN
+463 CAQEANN

-496 WLPRKAENLT
+496 WLP
-506 PYTMALI
+506 
-513 AKYVARHRLREPRL
+513 
-527 LDTIANFLLKR
+527 
-538 GEQLDSKVIQKLVF
+538 QLDSKVIQKLVF

-579 GSSPLATVN
+579 SSSPLATVN

-600 QSVLHQVFSPA
+600 QTVLHQVFSPG

-623 IVRRYLSLLDAAVEL
+623 IVRRYLSLLDAAGGRGV
-638 EFRDYSGPRLD
+638 RGARRA

-708 RSGTVLPLSRIPV
+708 RSGTVLPLSRVPA
-721 ASKAPSSHPTTS
+721 ASRAPPATS
-733 PAAVSLRSSV
+733 PVTMSLRSSV

-757 PETPSSPAVSRENSL
+757 PETPSSPPGPRESGR
-772 AGRFLPTLCPA
+772 AGRFLPALCPA
-783 PGGPCFQPPADYYCI
+783 PGGPCFQPPSDYYCGL
-798 PSKEASLESQG
+798 SKEPPLASPG
-809 SSTLSSPSECLSAQP
+809 SSTLSRPSECLSGDP
-824 AGTPDGSSAATLF
+824 AGCPS
-837 QFPIGKILEEQ
+837 Q
-848 EAPASCPDHDRFQ
+848 EHGCFQ
-861 GEQPPE
+861 GERAQEEPE
-867 EPQGRSPTPGEDS
+867 ERSPPASEDA

-886 CRPSPKRGPADPHGV
+886 CRPSPKRGPG
-901 EGIQRVVLSV
+901 EGPQGAEEIQRVVLSV

-952 VSGIEEAKLYLRRK
+952 VSGIEEAKHYLRQK
-966 LRELRL
+966 LRELRF

>member
-1 MGVPARTGGCIP
+1 M
-13 HTLGVPDSRSGWSF
+13 
-27 CRVLPI
+27 
-33 ALQPA
+33 
-38 KAQRNPPPGRF
+38 
-49 WAGACAG
+49 
-56 SAFPAL
+56 
-62 GTGVL
+62 
-67 CHVPR
+67 
-72 VAPQPPRL
+72 
-80 EAARAG
+80 
-86 SGGPGGS
+86 
-93 RRRARPHWPAR
+93 
-104 GVDLRTARESTAPG
+104 
-118 SGRGACRE
+118 
-126 QDGGSGVRGALS
+126 
-138 GPGRRRRLPAPW
+138 
-150 SPGSPQ
+150 
-156 PPPPPRARHAAPAA
+156 
-170 MAARPEPGPAGAWP
+170 
-184 PVTAAA
+184 
-190 PRCIPAATARAGP
+190 
-203 GRGRCCCRWSPVAMG
+203 
-218 CSTPPARTPAGLAAS
+218 
-233 RKSWNFIHEK
+233 
-243 MSYDTFFT
+243 
-251 LKRLI
+251 KRLI

-268 VTQNPGKVS
+268 VTQNPSKVS

-283 ALHKLGQLLQQG
+283 ALHKLGQLLQQQQQG
-295 DGRGPARV
+295 QATVNGESRGPGQM
-303 LEQPEFQVLCQAIIG
+303 LEQPEFQTLCQAIIS

-350 EEESR
+350 EDESR

-366 SMVFSSV
+366 SMVFSS
-373 MRLHPSSPHPLV
+373 
-385 ESCLS
+385 
-390 SLERHLEKERHPQT
+390 
-404 LFLLLSYYRLRAQ
+404 
-417 ALQGHPPSDQQ
+417 
-428 LINNRKILRLVRHTL
+428 
-443 GQVSAVR
+443 
-450 EHELALLDEMLAL
+450 
-463 SAQEANN
+463 EANN

-557 NYRPSNHGELFPK
+557 NYRPSNHSELFPK

-600 QSVLHQVFSPA
+600 QTVLHQVFSPA

-708 RSGTVLPLSRIPV
+708 RSGTVLPLSRVPA
-721 ASKAPSSHPTTS
+721 ASKAPSAHTTAS
-733 PAAVSLRSSV
+733 SAAISLRSSV
-743 LALTSDLQDFAPFA
+743 LALTSDLQDFAP
-757 PETPSSPAVSRENSL
+757 
-772 AGRFLPTLCPA
+772 
-783 PGGPCFQPPADYYCI
+783 
-798 PSKEASLESQG
+798 
-809 SSTLSSPSECLSAQP
+809 
-824 AGTPDGSSAATLF
+824 
-837 QFPIGKILEEQ
+837 
-848 EAPASCPDHDRFQ
+848 
-861 GEQPPE
+861 
-867 EPQGRSPTPGEDS
+867 
-880 GPPPSP
+880 
-886 CRPSPKRGPADPHGV
+886 
-901 EGIQRVVLSV
+901 VVLSV

-939 YCLVQLPYTELEK
+939 YCLVQ
-952 VSGIEEAKLYLRRK
+952 V
-966 LRELRL
+966 

>member
-1 MGVPARTGGCIP
+1 M
-13 HTLGVPDSRSGWSF
+13 
-27 CRVLPI
+27 
-33 ALQPA
+33 
-38 KAQRNPPPGRF
+38 
-49 WAGACAG
+49 
-56 SAFPAL
+56 
-62 GTGVL
+62 
-67 CHVPR
+67 
-72 VAPQPPRL
+72 
-80 EAARAG
+80 
-86 SGGPGGS
+86 
-93 RRRARPHWPAR
+93 
-104 GVDLRTARESTAPG
+104 
-118 SGRGACRE
+118 
-126 QDGGSGVRGALS
+126 
-138 GPGRRRRLPAPW
+138 
-150 SPGSPQ
+150 
-156 PPPPPRARHAAPAA
+156 
-170 MAARPEPGPAGAWP
+170 
-184 PVTAAA
+184 
-190 PRCIPAATARAGP
+190 
-203 GRGRCCCRWSPVAMG
+203 
-218 CSTPPARTPAGLAAS
+218 
-233 RKSWNFIHEK
+233 
-243 MSYDTFFT
+243 
-251 LKRLI
+251 KRLI

-268 VTQNPGKVS
+268 VTQNPSKVS

-283 ALHKLGQLLQQG
+283 ALHKLGQLLQQQQQG
-295 DGRGPARV
+295 QATVNGESRGPGQM
-303 LEQPEFQVLCQAIIG
+303 LEQPEFQTLCQAIIS

-350 EEESR
+350 EDESR

-366 SMVFSSV
+366 SMVFSS
-373 MRLHPSSPHPLV
+373 
-385 ESCLS
+385 
-390 SLERHLEKERHPQT
+390 
-404 LFLLLSYYRLRAQ
+404 
-417 ALQGHPPSDQQ
+417 
-428 LINNRKILRLVRHTL
+428 
-443 GQVSAVR
+443 
-450 EHELALLDEMLAL
+450 
-463 SAQEANN
+463 EANN

-557 NYRPSNHGELFPK
+557 NYRPSNHSELFPK

-638 EFRDYSGPRLD
+638 EFHDYSGPRLD

-708 RSGTVLPLSRIPV
+708 RSGTVLPLSRVPA
-721 ASKAPSSHPTTS
+721 ASKAPPAHTTTS
-733 PAAVSLRSSV
+733 PAAISLRSTV
-743 LALTSDLQDFAPFA
+743 LALTSDLQDFAP
-757 PETPSSPAVSRENSL
+757 
-772 AGRFLPTLCPA
+772 
-783 PGGPCFQPPADYYCI
+783 
-798 PSKEASLESQG
+798 
-809 SSTLSSPSECLSAQP
+809 
-824 AGTPDGSSAATLF
+824 
-837 QFPIGKILEEQ
+837 
-848 EAPASCPDHDRFQ
+848 
-861 GEQPPE
+861 
-867 EPQGRSPTPGEDS
+867 
-880 GPPPSP
+880 
-886 CRPSPKRGPADPHGV
+886 
-901 EGIQRVVLSV
+901 VVLSV

-939 YCLVQLPYTELEK
+939 YCLVQ
-952 VSGIEEAKLYLRRK
+952 VSW
-966 LRELRL
+966 

>member
-1 MGVPARTGGCIP
+1 M
-13 HTLGVPDSRSGWSF
+13 
-27 CRVLPI
+27 
-33 ALQPA
+33 
-38 KAQRNPPPGRF
+38 
-49 WAGACAG
+49 
-56 SAFPAL
+56 
-62 GTGVL
+62 
-67 CHVPR
+67 
-72 VAPQPPRL
+72 
-80 EAARAG
+80 
-86 SGGPGGS
+86 
-93 RRRARPHWPAR
+93 
-104 GVDLRTARESTAPG
+104 
-118 SGRGACRE
+118 
-126 QDGGSGVRGALS
+126 
-138 GPGRRRRLPAPW
+138 
-150 SPGSPQ
+150 
-156 PPPPPRARHAAPAA
+156 
-170 MAARPEPGPAGAWP
+170 
-184 PVTAAA
+184 
-190 PRCIPAATARAGP
+190 
-203 GRGRCCCRWSPVAMG
+203 
-218 CSTPPARTPAGLAAS
+218 
-233 RKSWNFIHEK
+233 
-243 MSYDTFFT
+243 
-251 LKRLI
+251 KRLI

-283 ALHKLGQLLQQG
+283 ALHKLGQLLQQQPGPPVGAG
-295 DGRGPARV
+295 DGRGPAGQV
-303 LEQPEFQVLCQAIIG
+303 LEQPEFHVLCQAIVS
-318 GCSKFDNFS
+318 GCAKFDNFS

-350 EEESR
+350 EDESR

-366 SMVFSSV
+366 SMVFSS
-373 MRLHPSSPHPLV
+373 
-385 ESCLS
+385 
-390 SLERHLEKERHPQT
+390 
-404 LFLLLSYYRLRAQ
+404 
-417 ALQGHPPSDQQ
+417 
-428 LINNRKILRLVRHTL
+428 
-443 GQVSAVR
+443 
-450 EHELALLDEMLAL
+450 
-463 SAQEANN
+463 EANN

-600 QSVLHQVFSPA
+600 QTVLHQVFSPG

-638 EFRDYSGPRLD
+638 EFREYSGPRLD

-708 RSGTVLPLSRIPV
+708 RSGTVLPLSRVPA
-721 ASKAPSSHPTTS
+721 ASRAPPATS
-733 PAAVSLRSSV
+733 PVTMSLRSSV
-743 LALTSDLQDFAPFA
+743 LALTSDLQDFAP
-757 PETPSSPAVSRENSL
+757 
-772 AGRFLPTLCPA
+772 
-783 PGGPCFQPPADYYCI
+783 
-798 PSKEASLESQG
+798 
-809 SSTLSSPSECLSAQP
+809 
-824 AGTPDGSSAATLF
+824 
-837 QFPIGKILEEQ
+837 
-848 EAPASCPDHDRFQ
+848 
-861 GEQPPE
+861 
-867 EPQGRSPTPGEDS
+867 
-880 GPPPSP
+880 
-886 CRPSPKRGPADPHGV
+886 
-901 EGIQRVVLSV
+901 VVLSV

-952 VSGIEEAKLYLRRK
+952 VSGIEEA
-966 LRELRL
+966 

>member
-1 MGVPARTGGCIP
+1 M
-13 HTLGVPDSRSGWSF
+13 
-27 CRVLPI
+27 
-33 ALQPA
+33 
-38 KAQRNPPPGRF
+38 
-49 WAGACAG
+49 
-56 SAFPAL
+56 
-62 GTGVL
+62 
-67 CHVPR
+67 
-72 VAPQPPRL
+72 
-80 EAARAG
+80 
-86 SGGPGGS
+86 
-93 RRRARPHWPAR
+93 
-104 GVDLRTARESTAPG
+104 
-118 SGRGACRE
+118 
-126 QDGGSGVRGALS
+126 
-138 GPGRRRRLPAPW
+138 
-150 SPGSPQ
+150 
-156 PPPPPRARHAAPAA
+156 
-170 MAARPEPGPAGAWP
+170 
-184 PVTAAA
+184 
-190 PRCIPAATARAGP
+190 
-203 GRGRCCCRWSPVAMG
+203 
-218 CSTPPARTPAGLAAS
+218 
-233 RKSWNFIHEK
+233 
-243 MSYDTFFT
+243 
-251 LKRLI
+251 KRLI

-268 VTQNPGKVS
+268 VTQNPSKVS

-283 ALHKLGQLLQQG
+283 ALHKLGQLLQQQQQQG
-295 DGRGPARV
+295 QATVNGESRGPGQM
-303 LEQPEFQVLCQAIIG
+303 LEQPEFQTLCQAIIS

-350 EEESR
+350 EDESR

-366 SMVFSSV
+366 SMVFSS
-373 MRLHPSSPHPLV
+373 
-385 ESCLS
+385 
-390 SLERHLEKERHPQT
+390 
-404 LFLLLSYYRLRAQ
+404 
-417 ALQGHPPSDQQ
+417 
-428 LINNRKILRLVRHTL
+428 
-443 GQVSAVR
+443 
-450 EHELALLDEMLAL
+450 
-463 SAQEANN
+463 EANN

-557 NYRPSNHGELFPK
+557 NYRPSNHSELFPK

-638 EFRDYSGPRLD
+638 EFHDYSGPRLD

-708 RSGTVLPLSRIPV
+708 RSGTVLPLSRVPA
-721 ASKAPSSHPTTS
+721 ASKAPPAHTTTS
-733 PAAVSLRSSV
+733 PAAISLRSSV
-743 LALTSDLQDFAPFA
+743 LALTSDLQDFAP
-757 PETPSSPAVSRENSL
+757 
-772 AGRFLPTLCPA
+772 
-783 PGGPCFQPPADYYCI
+783 
-798 PSKEASLESQG
+798 
-809 SSTLSSPSECLSAQP
+809 
-824 AGTPDGSSAATLF
+824 
-837 QFPIGKILEEQ
+837 
-848 EAPASCPDHDRFQ
+848 
-861 GEQPPE
+861 
-867 EPQGRSPTPGEDS
+867 
-880 GPPPSP
+880 
-886 CRPSPKRGPADPHGV
+886 
-901 EGIQRVVLSV
+901 VVLSV

-939 YCLVQLPYTELEK
+939 YCLVQ
-952 VSGIEEAKLYLRRK
+952 V
-966 LRELRL
+966 

>member
-1 MGVPARTGGCIP
+1 M
-13 HTLGVPDSRSGWSF
+13 
-27 CRVLPI
+27 
-33 ALQPA
+33 
-38 KAQRNPPPGRF
+38 
-49 WAGACAG
+49 
-56 SAFPAL
+56 
-62 GTGVL
+62 
-67 CHVPR
+67 
-72 VAPQPPRL
+72 
-80 EAARAG
+80 
-86 SGGPGGS
+86 
-93 RRRARPHWPAR
+93 
-104 GVDLRTARESTAPG
+104 
-118 SGRGACRE
+118 
-126 QDGGSGVRGALS
+126 
-138 GPGRRRRLPAPW
+138 
-150 SPGSPQ
+150 
-156 PPPPPRARHAAPAA
+156 
-170 MAARPEPGPAGAWP
+170 
-184 PVTAAA
+184 
-190 PRCIPAATARAGP
+190 
-203 GRGRCCCRWSPVAMG
+203 
-218 CSTPPARTPAGLAAS
+218 
-233 RKSWNFIHEK
+233 
-243 MSYDTFFT
+243 
-251 LKRLI
+251 KRLI

-283 ALHKLGQLLQQG
+283 ALHKLGQLLQQQPGPPMGAG
-295 DGRGPARV
+295 DGRGPAGQV
-303 LEQPEFQVLCQAIIG
+303 LEQPEFHALCQAIVS
-318 GCSKFDNFS
+318 GCAKFDNFS

-350 EEESR
+350 EDESR

-366 SMVFSSV
+366 SMVFSS
-373 MRLHPSSPHPLV
+373 
-385 ESCLS
+385 
-390 SLERHLEKERHPQT
+390 
-404 LFLLLSYYRLRAQ
+404 
-417 ALQGHPPSDQQ
+417 
-428 LINNRKILRLVRHTL
+428 
-443 GQVSAVR
+443 
-450 EHELALLDEMLAL
+450 
-463 SAQEANN
+463 EANN

-579 GSSPLATVN
+579 SSSPLATVN

-600 QSVLHQVFSPA
+600 QTVLHQVFSPG

-638 EFRDYSGPRLD
+638 EFREYSGPRLD

-708 RSGTVLPLSRIPV
+708 RSGTVLPLSRVPA
-721 ASKAPSSHPTTS
+721 ASRAPPATS
-733 PAAVSLRSSV
+733 PVTMSLRSSV
-743 LALTSDLQDFAPFA
+743 LALTSDLQ
-757 PETPSSPAVSRENSL
+757 
-772 AGRFLPTLCPA
+772 
-783 PGGPCFQPPADYYCI
+783 
-798 PSKEASLESQG
+798 
-809 SSTLSSPSECLSAQP
+809 
-824 AGTPDGSSAATLF
+824 
-837 QFPIGKILEEQ
+837 
-848 EAPASCPDHDRFQ
+848 
-861 GEQPPE
+861 
-867 EPQGRSPTPGEDS
+867 
-880 GPPPSP
+880 
-886 CRPSPKRGPADPHGV
+886 
-901 EGIQRVVLSV
+901 VVLSV

-952 VSGIEEAKLYLRRK
+952 VSGIEEA
-966 LRELRL
+966 

>member
-1 MGVPARTGGCIP
+1 M
-13 HTLGVPDSRSGWSF
+13 
-27 CRVLPI
+27 
-33 ALQPA
+33 
-38 KAQRNPPPGRF
+38 
-49 WAGACAG
+49 
-56 SAFPAL
+56 
-62 GTGVL
+62 
-67 CHVPR
+67 
-72 VAPQPPRL
+72 
-80 EAARAG
+80 
-86 SGGPGGS
+86 
-93 RRRARPHWPAR
+93 
-104 GVDLRTARESTAPG
+104 
-118 SGRGACRE
+118 
-126 QDGGSGVRGALS
+126 
-138 GPGRRRRLPAPW
+138 
-150 SPGSPQ
+150 
-156 PPPPPRARHAAPAA
+156 
-170 MAARPEPGPAGAWP
+170 
-184 PVTAAA
+184 
-190 PRCIPAATARAGP
+190 
-203 GRGRCCCRWSPVAMG
+203 
-218 CSTPPARTPAGLAAS
+218 
-233 RKSWNFIHEK
+233 
-243 MSYDTFFT
+243 
-251 LKRLI
+251 KRLI

-283 ALHKLGQLLQQG
+283 ALHKLGQLLQQQPGPPVGAG
-295 DGRGPARV
+295 DGRGPAGQV
-303 LEQPEFQVLCQAIIG
+303 LEQPEFHVLCQAIVS
-318 GCSKFDNFS
+318 GCAKFDNFS

-350 EEESR
+350 EDESR

-366 SMVFSSV
+366 SMVFSS
-373 MRLHPSSPHPLV
+373 
-385 ESCLS
+385 
-390 SLERHLEKERHPQT
+390 
-404 LFLLLSYYRLRAQ
+404 
-417 ALQGHPPSDQQ
+417 
-428 LINNRKILRLVRHTL
+428 
-443 GQVSAVR
+443 
-450 EHELALLDEMLAL
+450 
-463 SAQEANN
+463 EANN

-600 QSVLHQVFSPA
+600 QTVLHQVFSPA

-638 EFRDYSGPRLD
+638 EFREYSGPRLD

-708 RSGTVLPLSRIPV
+708 RSGTVLPLSRVPA
-721 ASKAPSSHPTTS
+721 ASRAPPATS
-733 PAAVSLRSSV
+733 PVAVSLRSSV
-743 LALTSDLQDFAPFA
+743 LALTSDLQDFAP
-757 PETPSSPAVSRENSL
+757 
-772 AGRFLPTLCPA
+772 
-783 PGGPCFQPPADYYCI
+783 
-798 PSKEASLESQG
+798 
-809 SSTLSSPSECLSAQP
+809 
-824 AGTPDGSSAATLF
+824 
-837 QFPIGKILEEQ
+837 
-848 EAPASCPDHDRFQ
+848 
-861 GEQPPE
+861 
-867 EPQGRSPTPGEDS
+867 
-880 GPPPSP
+880 
-886 CRPSPKRGPADPHGV
+886 
-901 EGIQRVVLSV
+901 VVLSV

-939 YCLVQLPYTELEK
+939 YCLVQ
-952 VSGIEEAKLYLRRK
+952 V
-966 LRELRL
+966 